1 MSRLAI
7 GGLGIVGSGVILDK
21 ISGIM
26 PGSLFIN
33 QAQAADEKELL
44 KPGPLGDNIIG
55 DAKAPVTIVEYASMT
70 CPHCAAFHL
79 TTYQEL
85 KKKYID
91 TGKVRLIFR
100 EFPLDNLSLA
110 AFMLTRC
117 VDKSKFFAFVDI
129 LFKKQREWSSSSDP
143 RTALFNIAKCAGF
156 TKERFDTCL
165 KDEKIA
171 RAVREVG
178 DIGSKKFN
186 VDSTPTFFINGEVMK
201 GNATLDA
208 YEKRIA
214 EIIK

>member
-1 MSRLAI
+1 MSRLAV
-7 GGLGIVGSGVILDK
+7 GGLGIVGSGVVLDK
-21 ISGIM
+21 ISGIL
-26 PGSLFIN
+26 PGGRFIN

-91 TGKVRLIFR
+91 TGKARLIFR

-117 VDKSKFFAFVDI
+117 ADKSKYFAFVDI

-143 RTALFNIAKCAGF
+143 RTALFNIAKFAGF
-156 TKERFDTCL
+156 TKEQFDSCL

-186 VDSTPTFFINGEVMK
+186 VESTPTFFINGKVMR

-208 YEKRIA
+208 FEKRIA